1 MSKPLAIT
9 LILALASLLG
19 ACDGDRKT
27 PKTTAEKSDATSS
40 TTGSGTADG
49 PTKPPVQTGEVP
61 AGATGGEGTTTG
73 ARNTPP
79 PK

>member
-1 MSKPLAIT
+1 MSKSIAIT
-9 LILALASLLG
+9 LILALASPLG

-27 PKTTAEKSDATSS
+27 PKTSAEKSDS
-40 TTGSGTADG
+40 TPSAAGSGTAG
-49 PTKPPVQTGEVP
+49 SPTKPPMQTGEVP